1 MYGLQTEVSPSS
13 GRLQPV
19 IRANGAVVARFPH
32 PNDGPVELAGVTS
45 RTGIN
50 FHVKT
55 DGNDDLDGLSWDT
68 AVASFTKAI
77 ERATAG
83 RGDQVHARPG
93 DYDEAEI
100 DVNKADL
107 AIIGHGANGAVGIT
121 PSSGINGMKIT
132 ANDVV
137 LQNIRIEGVNDSDY
151 GLSIGNPTTE
161 VLGVRVYGCLLR
173 NGTHAS
179 NPAVLVVGAGDL
191 YIVGCDIA
199 WAAQGIVFKAG
210 VGFPTQIFIKSN
222 HFHNLTATHISKGE
236 LGVGFDLVFNVNI
249 IGNTF
254 DNLEDGTVPS
264 VGYIQLDRANSTGLI
279 TGNAFATAT
288 NASANVIIASN
299 IMYVANYTEAGIT
312 AARPG

>member
-93 DYDEAEI
+93 D
-100 DVNKADL
+100 
-107 AIIGHGANGAVGIT
+107 
-121 PSSGINGMKIT
+121 
-132 ANDVV
+132 
-137 LQNIRIEGVNDSDY
+137 
-151 GLSIGNPTTE
+151 
-161 VLGVRVYGCLLR
+161 
-173 NGTHAS
+173 
-179 NPAVLVVGAGDL
+179 
-191 YIVGCDIA
+191 
-199 WAAQGIVFKAG
+199 
-210 VGFPTQIFIKSN
+210 
-222 HFHNLTATHISKGE
+222 
-236 LGVGFDLVFNVNI
+236 
-249 IGNTF
+249 
-254 DNLEDGTVPS
+254 
-264 VGYIQLDRANSTGLI
+264 
-279 TGNAFATAT
+279 
-288 NASANVIIASN
+288 
-299 IMYVANYTEAGIT
+299 
-312 AARPG
+312 